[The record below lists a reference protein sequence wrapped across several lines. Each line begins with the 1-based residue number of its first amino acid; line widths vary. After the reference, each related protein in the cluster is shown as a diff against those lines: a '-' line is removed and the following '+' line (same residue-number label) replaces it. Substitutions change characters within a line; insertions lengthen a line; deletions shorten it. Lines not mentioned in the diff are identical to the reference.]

1 MKKFCSVLVLL
12 VFFCCG
18 ALAQADEQGYVDG
31 AWDLN
36 GVTGVN
42 ISQTTL
48 VNWSA
53 GGENS
58 MAGNVYLN
66 GSLKHKNGDWL
77 WVNTLV
83 LEYGLSKIESQG
95 SRKTNDNIDFS
106 TQLGYSISDK
116 WFFTGMGSFKTQF
129 YNGYNY
135 PDKDN
140 YISKFM
146 APAYSNLSLGA
157 EFRPKSNYSLF
168 ISPASGKFTFVQD
181 DLLSDLGAFGVTPG
195 DKFRAEFGAY
205 FKARAEQK
213 VMENVSLISTVDL
226 FTAYNDTFGD
236 VDVNW
241 DVLISMKINKYLSA
255 SLNTTLKYDNDIK
268 TFDDEG
274 NQRGAKIQ
282 FKEILGVGFAYSF

>member
-1 MKKFCSVLVLL
+1 MKKFCSVLVLV

-18 ALAQADEQGYVDG
+18 ALAQADEQGYVEG

-36 GVTGVN
+36 GVTGIN
-42 ISQTTL
+42 LSQTTL

-58 MAGNVYLN
+58 MAGNIYLN
-66 GSLKHKNGDWL
+66 GSLKHKTGDWL

-83 LEYGLSKIESQG
+83 LEYGLSKVESQG
-95 SRKTNDNIDFS
+95 NRKTNDNIDFS

-146 APAYSNLSLGA
+146 APAYSNLSLGV

-168 ISPASGKFTFVQD
+168 ASPASGKFTFVQD
-181 DLLSDLGAFGVTPG
+181 DYLSELGAFGVNPG

-205 FKARAEQK
+205 FKARAEQS
-213 VMENVSLISTVDL
+213 VMENVNLISTVDL
-226 FTAYNDTFGD
+226 FTAYNKTFGD
-236 VDVNW
+236 VDINW
-241 DVLISMKINKYLSA
+241 DVMISMKINKYLSA

>member
-1 MKKFCSVLVLL
+1 MKKFCSVLVLV

-18 ALAQADEQGYVDG
+18 ALAQADEQGYVEG

-36 GVTGVN
+36 GVTGIN
-42 ISQTTL
+42 LSQTTL

-58 MAGNVYLN
+58 MAGNIYLN
-66 GSLKHKNGDWL
+66 GSLKHKTGDWL

-83 LEYGLSKIESQG
+83 LEYGLSKVESQG
-95 SRKTNDNIDFS
+95 NRKTNDNIDFS

-146 APAYSNLSLGA
+146 APAYSNLSLGV

-168 ISPASGKFTFVQD
+168 VSPASGKFTFVQD
-181 DLLSDLGAFGVTPG
+181 DYLSELGAFGVNPG

-205 FKARAEQK
+205 FKARVEQS
-213 VMENVSLISTVDL
+213 VMENVNLISTIDL
-226 FTAYNDTFGD
+226 FTAYNKTFGD
-236 VDVNW
+236 VDINW
-241 DVLISMKINKYLSA
+241 DVMISMKINKYLSA